1 MLWLEDFL
9 PFGCPV
15 VAVLVLDSWTRLDT
29 WRAMPV
35 QTSPGYVREMRQ
47 TLAASD

>member
-1 MLWLEDFL
+1 MSWLEDFL
-9 PFGCPV
+9 LFGCP

-35 QTSPGYVREMRQ
+35 RTDPGYVREVRQ
-47 TLAASD
+47 MLVALD